1 MNHEYFQKRI
11 EAASA
16 ALNSGFRTK
25 AAKKDAIDQLNQA
38 YYQLRHDMRVQ
49 IRAVK
54 DAKHEEL
61 IAASGKTK
69 EELTEMRWHDGMR
82 YWTKEG
88 MKIIKK
94 AAETHD
100 APFDLHHVRD
110 RHIDNL
116 FTIIGVAQEVRTL
129 VMLRETIKNAE
140 IAPPAPKSNREEE
153 ITRKTLEQLREM
165 RLEQFEHGCDLHD
178 IFGRLPVTASW
189 HWVTNQYGTTFERVF
204 YYMDGKLTPLSI
216 IIAILE
222 EKEKD

>member
-25 AAKKDAIDQLNQA
+25 AAKKDAIDQLNRA
-38 YYQLRHDMRVQ
+38 YSAIREDMFHE
-49 IRAVK
+49 INAVN
-54 DAKHEEL
+54 DAKRKEL
-61 IAASGKTK
+61 MAAAGKTE
-69 EELTEMRWHDGMR
+69 EELTELWQNYARR
-82 YWTKEG
+82 WTKEG
-88 MKIIKK
+88 MKIVKK

-100 APFDLHHVRD
+100 APYDLHQVRD

-129 VMLRETIKNAE
+129 TMLRETIKNAE
-140 IAPPAPKSNREEE
+140 ITPPAPKSNREEE
-153 ITRKTLEQLREM
+153 IARKTLEQLREM

-189 HWVTNQYGTTFERVF
+189 HWVTNQYGTTFQRVF
-204 YYMDGKLTPLSI
+204 YYMDGKLTPLGI
-216 IIAILE
+216 ILAILE
-222 EKEKD
+222 EKEAA

>member
-25 AAKKDAIDQLNQA
+25 AAKKDAIDQLNRA
-38 YYQLRHDMRVQ
+38 YSAIREDMFHE
-49 IRAVK
+49 INAVN
-54 DAKHEEL
+54 DAKRKEL
-61 IAASGKTK
+61 MAAAGKTE
-69 EELTEMRWHDGMR
+69 EELTELWQNYARR
-82 YWTKEG
+82 WTKEG
-88 MKIIKK
+88 MKIVKK

-100 APFDLHHVRD
+100 APYDLHQVRD

-129 VMLRETIKNAE
+129 TMLRETIKNAE
-140 IAPPAPKSNREEE
+140 ITPPAPKSNREEE

-189 HWVTNQYGTTFERVF
+189 HWVTNQYGTTFQRVF
-204 YYMDGKLTPLSI
+204 YYMDGKLTPLGI
-216 IIAILE
+216 ILAILE
-222 EKEKD
+222 EKEAA

>member
-25 AAKKDAIDQLNQA
+25 AAKKDAIDQLNRA
-38 YYQLRHDMRVQ
+38 YSAIREDMFHE
-49 IRAVK
+49 IDAVN
-54 DAKHEEL
+54 DAKRKEL
-61 IAASGKTK
+61 MAAAGKTE
-69 EELTEMRWHDGMR
+69 EELTELWQGYMLR
-82 YWTKEG
+82 WTKEG
-88 MKIIKK
+88 MKIVKK

-100 APFDLHHVRD
+100 APNDLHQVRD

-140 IAPPAPKSNREEE
+140 IIPPAPKSNREEE

-165 RLEQFEHGCDLHD
+165 RLQQFEHGCDLHD

-189 HWVTNQYGTTFERVF
+189 HWVTNEYGTTFQRVF

-222 EKEKD
+222 EKEAA